1 MNRYLIVCLSLMM
14 FTSCNSNPSS
24 PSTKPEAEKNRP
36 TPTFSP
42 TKPLGEESL
51 ESRSCSEPPC
61 EEDKVQSSTTATTGE
76 GIEPPYKDE
85 TLEPR
90 AIRFPKEWD
99 TGIPKNPWDD
109 DD

>member
-24 PSTKPEAEKNRP
+24 PSTKPEAENNRP
-36 TPTFSP
+36 TPTFTP
-42 TKPLGEESL
+42 TKPLEEESL

-61 EEDKVQSSTTATTGE
+61 EEDKVLNSTTTTGV
-76 GIEPPYKDE
+76 GVEPPYKDE
-85 TLEPR
+85 TMEPR

-99 TGIPKNPWDD
+99 IGIPKEPWDD
-109 DD
+109 ED